1 MTPMSNKDQHH
12 LDAPTFNKFML
23 NGSNVDAP
31 TESDLTIEN
40 FQGNVLTVGSLSKA
54 SYRHSMPKSPQKK
67 TSNQTLQLN
76 LKPVKEQPPS
86 KKGFKREQQLP
97 QVEVLTSQQQK
108 KLDRQASNR

>member
-86 KKGFKREQQLP
+86 KKGVKREQQLP